1 MKLRKPIGAYR
12 QTSNKYGSS
21 TTWQSYKGKGSY
33 YGGYGGYGG
42 YAGKLAARHSRMSGQ
57 NIEFYIEKRGLD
69 GKYGMELL

>member
-33 YGGYGGYGG
+33 YSG

-57 NIEFYIEKRGLD
+57 KIEFCT
-69 GKYGMELL
+69 